1 MTDIQFNGNNLNS
14 IAEAIQFAQ
23 AASEYAQAKIAARTK
38 RAFYVAERDA
48 FILQEDFQPN
58 QWHIVIE
65 EPDFIAGAGVLYTE
79 YKAAKRLMYN
89 AERRMMTRYRRMN
102 QGVA

>member
-1 MTDIQFNGNNLNS
+1 MNRPLTVNTAES
-14 IAEAIQFAQ
+14 IADALRFAQ
-23 AASEYAQAKIAARTK
+23 AAGEYAQAKIAANTK

-48 FILQEDFQPN
+48 FILREDFQPN

>member
-23 AASEYAQAKIAARTK
+23 AAGEYAQAKIAANTK

-48 FILQEDFQPN
+48 FILREDFQPN